1 MLYCVLQVFIIDSN
15 CDIAFELVLGGH
27 VDSSPPVPGMV
38 ALTTCLFFFFY
49 FFSFYF
55 GSEEGCKFITGPGR
69 YMFRGYW
76 DRGVVVNSGKQGM
89 WAIFVLVIMSD

>member
-38 ALTTCLFFFFY
+38 ALATCLFSFFF
-49 FFSFYF
+49 FFISFL
-55 GSEEGCKFITGPGR
+55 FILAVKKDANSFANSLHTLVDTCSQVTGTGG
-69 YMFRGYW
+69 FFKVADW
-76 DRGVVVNSGKQGM
+76 SC
-89 WAIFVLVIMSD
+89 ALS